1 MIWRNRTTRR
11 LLAAAALST
20 ALAAWALVAASAT
33 ASQHPESHRS
43 ADVPVSPRIVG
54 GGQAPA
60 GSWPEIAALLQS
72 NVSDPFQ
79 AQICGGTVVGRRWVL
94 TAYHCVAGKNP
105 SEVQVAIGA
114 TRLSAIAPEAR
125 IPVEA
130 IRGYYVIYQTP
141 NSVWGD
147 LAILQLSRDTGLA
160 GLPLVP
166 ASAVGSDLYAGSL
179 ATIAGW
185 GALSESGG
193 FPDSLQQA
201 TVSVGADSQCD
212 SLMSAGPFY
221 WYSEGSE
228 VCAGYVNG
236 GVDACQGDSGG
247 PLVIGTGTSRMLL
260 GVTSWGIGCARAYYP
275 GVYSDLTAS
284 SYRDWICSW
293 LDTPLDLRVAS
304 VSQTSAVLEWT
315 PPPCVKNETWW
326 TTTTPSSSMVYARPR
341 AGTHTI
347 TGLRPGTSYSASMY
361 NGLAWDGGGLL
372 RKDIQVQFT
381 TAVPPPAPTPAAP
394 AAPATLRIAQNPKIT
409 GKARVGKRLTC
420 SGAKFSGDAFSDTV
434 AYGWRRNG
442 RLVGRG
448 TNYRIKS
455 ADIGKRLA
463 CFVRHT
469 NSVSSATGT
478 SGAVRARR

>member
-1 MIWRNRTTRR
+1 MSWPKRAISRR
-11 LLAAAALST
+11 AIGALSVSLAALTLLAS
-20 ALAAWALVAASAT
+20 SAT
-33 ASQHPESHRS
+33 AAQDAESGRS
-43 ADVPVSPRIVG
+43 ADTPVSPRIVG
-54 GGQAPA
+54 GGQAPP
-60 GSWPEIAALLQS
+60 GSWPEVAALLQS

-94 TAYHCVAGKNP
+94 TAHHCVAGKNP

-114 TRLSAIAPEAR
+114 NRLSAITPEAR

-130 IRGYYVIYQTP
+130 IHDYYVIYQTP
-141 NSVWGD
+141 NSIWGD
-147 LAILQLSRDTGLA
+147 LAMLQLSRDAGVA

-166 ASAVGSDLYAGSL
+166 ASTMGSDLYAGSL

-185 GALSESGG
+185 GALSEGG
-193 FPDSLQQA
+193 GYPDALQQA
-201 TVSVGADSQCD
+201 TVSIGTDSQCK
-212 SLMSAGPFY
+212 SLMSASPYY
-221 WYSEGSE
+221 WFSEGSE

-247 PLVIGTGTSRMLL
+247 PLVIGSGASRMLA
-260 GVTSWGIGCARAYYP
+260 GVTSWGIGCARPYYP

-284 SYRDWICSW
+284 SYRDWVCSW

-341 AGTHTI
+341 AGSHTI
-347 TGLRPGTSYSASMY
+347 TGLKPGTNYSASMY
-361 NGLAWDGGGLL
+361 NGLAWDGGDLL

-381 TAVPPPAPTPAAP
+381 TAAPPPAPTPAAP
-394 AAPATLRIAQNPKIT
+394 APPATLRIAQNPKVT

-434 AYGWRRNG
+434 TYGWRRNG
-442 RLVGRG
+442 RVVGLG
-448 TNYRIKS
+448 TTYRIKS
-455 ADIGKRLA
+455 ADIGKRLT

-469 NSVSSATGT
+469 NSVSSATAT
-478 SGAVRARR
+478 SGAVRVRR